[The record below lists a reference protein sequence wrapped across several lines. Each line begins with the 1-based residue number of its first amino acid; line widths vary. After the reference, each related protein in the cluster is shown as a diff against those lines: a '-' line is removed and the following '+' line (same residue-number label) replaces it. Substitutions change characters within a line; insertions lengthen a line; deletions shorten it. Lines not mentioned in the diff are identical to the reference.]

1 MEKDE
6 TKEREDRL
14 NNLLSEG
21 NETYGALQNEMESL
35 KSQYDRRLRAADE
48 NRKENEANLIALEK
62 DIEGN
67 FNP

>member
-14 NNLLSEG
+14 DNLLSEG